1 MRILLTLLH
10 KDIANFLRNK
20 TAVVLTFIVPVM
32 LIYVFGFVWGL
43 HRKGSGGGGPSGIRI
58 AVVNHSDHPAAKK
71 LVDALN
77 AEKAFRVWTT
87 WNNPDGSKRPLTE
100 ADARTM
106 IHNNDLRYA
115 LIIPKNL
122 IASDHIGINLKI
134 FSNPQNSIE
143 SQTVNGLLQKTIF
156 SNLPQVFGEALKTK
170 AKAFIGEERLKQFN
184 ETIAA
189 SVADAFKVDKAEV
202 LSAMEAGDFGLSQV
216 KQLPQPADPSLRRLD
231 GSTASKAPAAKK
243 SEGADMLSRL
253 VKIETTQIVGKD
265 VKSPQ
270 ATSIIGGQAIMFLLF
285 SLSGGTAAFFD
296 ERNTGIFQRLLAAPV
311 SRGHLLWSRFLFGV
325 LLGLVQLMTLFFAG
339 QLLYGVDVSGHFV
352 NLAIVC
358 IAAAAACTA
367 FSMFI
372 AAFSP
377 NAQAASGLAT
387 LLVMAMSAT
396 GGAWFPMTFMPEFM
410 QQIGKFT
417 VVYWSMEGFTRVLW
431 AGKSFVELLPVLGIL
446 AGIAVGVMAVSVWR
460 LNRRAIFG

>member
-1 MRILLTLLH
+1 MRILLTLLR

-20 TAVVLTFIVPVM
+20 TAVILTFVVPVM

-43 HRKGSGGGGPSGIRI
+43 NRKGGGGGGPSGVRI
-58 AVVNHSDHPAAKK
+58 AVVNQSDHPGAQK
-71 LVDALN
+71 LVEALQ

-87 WNNPDGSKRPLTE
+87 FNNPDGSKRPLTE

-106 IHNNDLRYA
+106 IQNNDLRYA
-115 LIIPKNL
+115 LIIPKNV
-122 IASDHIGINLKI
+122 ISSESFGIHLRI
-134 FSNPQNSIE
+134 FSNPQNTIE

-156 SNLPQVFGEALKTK
+156 SNVPKLLGDALK
-170 AKAFIGEERLKQFN
+170 AKGAAFIGQERFDRFN
-184 ETIAA
+184 DTIAA
-189 SVADAFKVDKAEV
+189 TVASAFDLDKAEV
-202 LSAMEAGDFGLSQV
+202 LRSMGAGDFGLSQPTPV
-216 KQLPQPADPSLRRLD
+216 PKPADPSLRRID
-231 GSTASKAPAAKK
+231 APAAGPAPAEKPDA
-243 SEGADMLSRL
+243 GADLLSRL
-253 VKIETTQIVGKD
+253 VKIETTQLVGKD

-270 ATSIIGGQAIMFLLF
+270 ATNIIGGQAIMFLLF
-285 SLSGGTAAFFD
+285 ALSGGTAAFFD
-296 ERNTGIFQRLLAAPV
+296 EKNTGIFQRLLAAPV

-325 LLGLVQLMTLFFAG
+325 LLGLVQLMALFFAG
-339 QLLYGVDVSGHFV
+339 QLLYGVDVTGHFV
-352 NLAIVC
+352 NLVIVC
-358 IAAAAACTA
+358 IAAAASCTA
-367 FSMFI
+367 FSMFV

-417 VVYWSMEGFTRVLW
+417 VVYWSMEGFSAVLW
-431 AGKSFVELLPVLGIL
+431 AEKSFVGLLPVIGIL
-446 AGIAVGVMAVSVWR
+446 SGIAVGVMAISVWR